1 MTDRFPLVV
10 DSSTNTVK
18 ELPAADDLST
28 GGSGLKAGITSI
40 TVDSSEDA
48 LHVRQTGSGYALHV
62 SDENPDNTPFVVTG
76 IGSVGIGTLFP
87 DGKLHIVTQDTKPAV
102 RIVQDNPS
110 TDNFPLI
117 VSRSDSQVPLFRI
130 SGIGSVGIGTTVGS
144 DFTIY
149 KNFDNGVGSG
159 STRGVAH
166 LSWFAGANGD
176 RPPATSGSSLL
187 APVNWA
193 PGWAYSQLTVSNAG
207 QPSAGIAT
215 TTTEFYNHNVVLGF
229 FNQDPRLLNKQH
241 GTTCYMVLSTNEV
254 ENTTYGGGKLDFY
267 IRGNTP
273 PYSFP
278 HNPYVSSYYWME
290 SLLTI
295 DGVSKNVGIGSSL
308 PAKKLHLN
316 GTFRFTSRGTPS
328 TQTALHINTST
339 GDVVETASS
348 RRFKRDIE
356 DYDKG
361 LETLLQLR
369 PVSFKFL
376 EEERVNAG
384 LIAEEVAD
392 LGLEEFVIRE
402 EDGTP
407 RSIPYENLTALL
419 IKAIQD
425 LKAEVQDLK
434 AEVDTLKAAQ

>member
-10 DSSTNTVK
+10 DSSTNTIK
-18 ELPAADDLST
+18 ELPSTDDLST

-48 LHVRQTGSGYALHV
+48 LHVRQTGSGYALIV
-62 SDENPDNTPFVVTG
+62 SDDNPDNTPFVITG

-87 DGKLHIVTQDTKPAV
+87 DGKLHIVTDDTKPAI
-102 RIVQDNPS
+102 RIVQNNPS
-110 TDNFPLI
+110 TSNFPFI
-117 VSRSDSQVPLFRI
+117 VSRADAETPLFRI
-130 SGIGSVGIGTTVGS
+130 SGIGSVGFGTTS
-144 DFTIY
+144 AETFTVY

-159 STRGVAH
+159 STRGIGK
-166 LSWFAGANGD
+166 FTFDAGANTNI
-176 RPPATSGSSLL
+176 PTATVGSALT
-187 APVNWA
+187 ANVNWA
-193 PGWAYSQLTVSNAG
+193 PEWAYSKLQISAAG

-215 TTTEFYNHNVVLGF
+215 TTTEFYNHNVILGF
-229 FNQDPRLLNKQH
+229 FNQDPRLLDKQH
-241 GTTCYMVLSTNEV
+241 GTVAYMVLSTNEV
-254 ENTTYGGGKLDFY
+254 ANTTYGGGKLDFY
-267 IRGNTP
+267 IRGNTA
-273 PYSFP
+273 PYSWP
-278 HNPYVSSYYWME
+278 HNPYTSNYYWME

-308 PAKKLHLN
+308 PAKKLHLD

-339 GDVVETASS
+339 GDVIETASS
-348 RRFKRDIE
+348 RRFKKDIE

-419 IKAIQD
+419 VKAIQD
-425 LKAEVQDLK
+425 LKAEVD
-434 AEVDTLKAAQ
+434 ALKAAQ